1 MSFDDKAVLDNVQSA
16 LKPISVKLPNGKIIS
31 STHTGILNLPAL
43 PLAARI
49 AHVFPQL
56 TGSLLSIG
64 QFCDSGY
71 KAVFDSTS
79 VSINNANGHPML
91 VGYRD
96 KLEYR

>member
-1 MSFDDKAVLDNVQSA
+1 MQTVVRQDITCTLRHDKAVLDNVQSA

-64 QFCDSGY
+64 QLCDSRY
-71 KAVFDSTS
+71 KAVFSCW
-79 VSINNANGHPML
+79 
-91 VGYRD
+91 
-96 KLEYR
+96 